1 MTWYYYLTFL
11 IIFCR
16 LSGLDLSLKPEG
28 NQLEKVKQNL
38 KIDDIASP
46 VPIAQN
52 GINSGPITKV
62 QVQEITL
69 PVSESTIFQTVG
81 QSQNRKK

>member
-1 MTWYYYLTFL
+1 MKLF
-11 IIFCR
+11 FR
-16 LSGLDLSLKPEG
+16 LSGLDLSPKSEA
-28 NQLEKVKQNL
+28 NALEKVKHNL
-38 KIDDIASP
+38 KIDDNIVLAP
-46 VPIAQN
+46 TAQN

-81 QSQNRKK
+81 QNQNRKK